1 MNAIRVFSSNGGRRT
16 GLMLVVAAAFVLML
30 PPAAPGQRVDL
41 RERLKTL
48 NVRVETEHYVLAGTV
63 SDKVLEEYGR
73 MLEYIHAEYAAGF
86 KEVIKDAEKA
96 EPEESREK
104 KKAAKRRASQKK
116 KKADKQA
123 GERDKD
129 EPPAATL
136 DQKDELGRFS
146 VLVFGTENDYQEFG
160 QAFLGGATE
169 HTGGMFISSLELL
182 LILDRGNPDDSR
194 RVLFHEAF
202 HQFMRRYVKN
212 PPTWLNEGLAVYYE
226 QGVPTRKGGLRY
238 DQPDTSYWKLCR
250 KAIQTDCAIPLWTV
264 IKAPQIEFY
273 STTRA
278 GLPGRYKDVLKKSL
292 YYGESYTLVHLL
304 LSDAGGRDKLR
315 EYLRAL
321 AADDGTKTAEITR
334 EHFGPDVC
342 AHMTPYWTR
351 HIESRPE
358 NR

>member
-1 MNAIRVFSSNGGRRT
+1 
-16 GLMLVVAAAFVLML
+16 MLVVAATLALML
-30 PPAAPGQRVDL
+30 APDAPGQGVDL
-41 RERLKTL
+41 RERLKEL

-63 SDKVLEEYGR
+63 SDKVLEEYGQ
-73 MLEYIHAEYAAGF
+73 MLEFIHAEYAAGF
-86 KEVIKDAEKA
+86 KEIIKDAEKA
-96 EPEESREK
+96 EPEETRKK
-104 KKAAKRRASQKK
+104 KKAAKRRASQKRK
-116 KKADKQA
+116 RKKARKP
-123 GERDKD
+123 GGNRDED
-129 EPPAATL
+129 APPPATM
-136 DQKDELGRFS
+136 DQEDELGRFS

-169 HTGGMFISSLELL
+169 HTGGMFISGLDLL

-212 PPTWLNEGLAVYYE
+212 PPVWLNEGLAVYYE

-238 DQPDTSYWKLCR
+238 DQPDTRYWKLCR
-250 KAIQTDCAIPLWTV
+250 KAVQTDCAIPLWTV
-264 IKAPQIEFY
+264 IKAPKIEFY
-273 STTRA
+273 SATRA
-278 GLPGRYKDVLKKSL
+278 GLPGRYKKALKKSL
-292 YYGESYTLVHLL
+292 YYGQSYTLVHLL